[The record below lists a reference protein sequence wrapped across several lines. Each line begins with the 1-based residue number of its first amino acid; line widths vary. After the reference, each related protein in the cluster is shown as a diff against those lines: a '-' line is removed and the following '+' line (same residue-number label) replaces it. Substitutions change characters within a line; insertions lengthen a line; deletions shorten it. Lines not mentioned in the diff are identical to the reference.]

1 VYGGL
6 ESEVQHL
13 SRIWCRNA
21 RQNFVQQLQ
30 SEERLAIANLRLQDV
45 SIRAVVRILGRSPAT
60 VSRELTL
67 NSSRAGY
74 ASVLSQALSAA
85 AAARVAVPPSFA

>member
-1 VYGGL
+1 M
-6 ESEVQHL
+6 
-13 SRIWCRNA
+13 
-21 RQNFVQQLQ
+21 
-30 SEERLAIANLRLQDV
+30 